1 MKYLKRYNE
10 ELEPNT
16 YRKAGERLK
25 RMGHAKRGDK
35 LISWGEDVKKKEE
48 DRNTLKRRE
57 SASKLGLY
65 KMKILQ
71 KKATQKNISG
81 MIISSSSEDIR
92 LEGNFFIH
100 FYIDESNFKES
111 YDMWQN
117 GESFSI
123 PFDFGIIP
131 ADEETEDKLLK
142 LVGEDELYLNTFYV
156 NYMHIQLSEGNYG
169 CDTYSYIDD
178 NGDEVVDCDKI
189 TLNPK
194 GELTFSNFNA
204 SGLTAY
210 FGDRKSA
217 VQFKK
222 MIIDL
227 FEGRIVYGETNDNP
241 GGIKEFIMD
250 ELCSERDRTLDEFE
264 SIISSLRKININKL
278 YKD

>member
-16 YRKAGERLK
+16 YKKAGERLK
-25 RMGHAKRGDK
+25 RMGHAKRGNK
-35 LISWGEDVKKKEE
+35 LISWGEDVKEREE
-48 DRNTLKRRE
+48 DRKAKKRRE
-57 SASKLGLY
+57 EASKLGTY
-65 KMKILQ
+65 KMKIIQ
-71 KKATQKNISG
+71 RKVTQKISG
-81 MIISSSSEDIR
+81 VPIYNSSEDIR

-100 FYIDESNFKES
+100 FYIDENNFKES
-111 YDMWQN
+111 YDMWEN
-117 GESFSI
+117 GEPFSI

-131 ADEETEDKLLK
+131 ADDVTYEKLLD

-156 NYMHIQLSEGNYG
+156 NYMYIQLSEGNYG
-169 CDTYSYIDD
+169 CDTYSCIDD
-178 NGDEVVDCDKI
+178 NGDEVINRENV

-204 SGLTAY
+204 NGLTAY

-227 FEGRIVYGETNDNP
+227 FEGKIVYGETNDNP
-241 GGIKEFIMD
+241 GGIKEFVMD
-250 ELCSERDRTLDEFE
+250 ELCSERDRTLEEFE
-264 SIISSLRKININKL
+264 SIIKSIRKININKL